1 MTIPSLYWKDI
12 FLKNSK
18 GENLQMLRFWFYIQY
33 NAKKNGKKYVSRSIA
48 LSESAIEYV
57 YRGIPKRME
66 VLQDLFAQMKQ
77 MKLVKEDVVKNEIVV
92 RPAKLE
98 GLEIKNYIKDKPVD
112 LMSFNYTNV

>member
-1 MTIPSLYWKDI
+1 M
-12 FLKNSK
+12 KNSK
-18 GENLQMLRFWFYIQY
+18 GENLQMLRYWFYIQY
-33 NAKKNGKKYVSRSIA
+33 NAEKNGKKYVSRSLA